1 MCKQEPFQTSG
12 ATQLSCLSG
21 PWKPDRLTVGFDYRK
36 DGVTLGWGA
45 AGAAEWGWH
54 GKVSGPI
61 SRALGFCRN
70 CSLKG
75 GVSIQESQGRVAGH
89 QWSGMG
95 QWWEGQRAVWKQKTS
110 LPTSQESRAQGRVT
124 HTCAP
129 GWDQRGPEAGH
140 MVWTRSSPHALGV
153 AVPETGTGLRDLEG
167 ACSLSPRTTSSR
179 PGPSSP
185 ARRDRRVPTIHP
197 KSTSPGT
204 SAHQELSRESREK
217 QGDS

>member
-1 MCKQEPFQTSG
+1 M
-12 ATQLSCLSG
+12 
-21 PWKPDRLTVGFDYRK
+21 
-36 DGVTLGWGA
+36 
-45 AGAAEWGWH
+45 
-54 GKVSGPI
+54 
-61 SRALGFCRN
+61 
-70 CSLKG
+70 
-75 GVSIQESQGRVAGH
+75 SIQESQGRVAGR

-95 QWWEGQRAVWKQKTS
+95 RWWEGQRAVWKQKTS
-110 LPTSQESRAQGRVT
+110 LPTSQESRIQGRVT

-129 GWDQRGPEAGH
+129 GWESRAQGRDTHTCAPGWAQGGPEAGH
-140 MVWTRSSPHALGV
+140 VVWTCSSPRAPGV

-185 ARRDRRVPTIHP
+185 ARRDRHVLTIHP
-197 KSTSPGT
+197 MSTSPGT